1 MPNPQE
7 YPFRG
12 SKAVSMEAGQQ
23 PGAFHSD
30 RPMGSKQEG
39 TVQAQ
44 LVEQKRVAQAETR
57 SFLAV
62 RCWRDRRVE
71 NSSELG
77 RTTEQKLAQLRE
89 SSSAPIEN
97 LIPAVR
103 VTN

>member
-1 MPNPQE
+1 
-7 YPFRG
+7 
-12 SKAVSMEAGQQ
+12 MEAGQQ

-44 LVEQKRVAQAETR
+44 LVEQKRVAQAETK

-62 RCWRDRRVE
+62 RCWRDRLVE

-77 RTTEQKLAQLRE
+77 RMTEQKLAQFRG
-89 SSSAPIEN
+89 SSSAPFEN
-97 LIPAVR
+97 WIPAVR